1 MISIKQNFLNPNKQ
15 LWPLLTVYKSKNY
28 WSKSGVF
35 QLEQWFCNSAI
46 YSIFQNT
53 VIKDEKNNSLLLGL
67 ALGFS
72 IQGFKTQLKS
82 NLWLSYPILSML
94 FHEIYRFIYTGSQ
107 KSTGSIEPIIS
118 TLTSPLLTTT
128 QHWRCTKSKSYKREN
143 YIHLKISGTNT
154 SQC

>member
-15 LWPLLTVYKSKNY
+15 LWPLLTVYKSKTY

-53 VIKDEKNNSLLLGL
+53 IIKDEKNNPLLVGL

-72 IQGFKTQLKS
+72 IQVFKTQLKS

-107 KSTGSIEPIIS
+107 KSMGSIEPIKS
-118 TLTSPLLTTT
+118 TLTLPLLKTT
-128 QHWRCTKSKSYKREN
+128 QQWRCT
-143 YIHLKISGTNT
+143 
-154 SQC
+154 

>member
-53 VIKDEKNNSLLLGL
+53 IIKDEKNNPLLVGL

-72 IQGFKTQLKS
+72 IQVFKTQLKS

-94 FHEIYRFIYTGSQ
+94 FHEIYPFIYTGSQ
-107 KSTGSIEPIIS
+107 KSMGSIEPIKS
-118 TLTSPLLTTT
+118 TLTLPLVNANML
-128 QHWRCTKSKSYKREN
+128 
-143 YIHLKISGTNT
+143 
-154 SQC
+154 

>member
-1 MISIKQNFLNPNKQ
+1 MISIKKNFLNPNKQ

-53 VIKDEKNNSLLLGL
+53 IIKDEKYNPLLIGL
-67 ALGFS
+67 VLGFL
-72 IQGFKTQLKS
+72 IQGFKTQLTS

-94 FHEIYRFIYTGSQ
+94 FHEIYPFIYTGSH
-107 KSTGSIEPIIS
+107 KSMGSIEPIKS
-118 TLTSPLLTTT
+118 TLTPPLLMTT
-128 QHWRCTKSKSYKREN
+128 QQWRCT
-143 YIHLKISGTNT
+143 
-154 SQC
+154 